1 MDYLQISKEDIESW
15 EESPE
20 EYMTEEKQEVWKY
33 DVRPCSEVLVL
44 SLVHHYQAPLV
55 PQLVNM
61 VSEVQEV
68 ILPKID
74 GSNKNDPN
82 VLIADAVLNAIGLT
96 SYELSDQVD
105 FDSWFTSTLGRVS
118 TTLIEGCIPAD
129 KFLVRYENHKILF
142 NGGNNSRLKN
152 EFWTP

>member
-44 SLVHHYQAPLV
+44 SLVHHYQGPLV

-105 FDSWFTSTLGRVS
+105 FDSWFTSTLGRVL
-118 TTLIEGCIPAD
+118 TN
-129 KFLVRYENHKILF
+129 EN
-142 NGGNNSRLKN
+142 
-152 EFWTP
+152 

>member
-1 MDYLQISKEDIESW
+1 MKPLKGQLTAKRIAAEFYIDQNLTTLVRFLIMDYLQISKEDIESW

-118 TTLIEGCIPAD
+118 TNT
-129 KFLVRYENHKILF
+129 N
-142 NGGNNSRLKN
+142 
-152 EFWTP
+152 

>member
-1 MDYLQISKEDIESW
+1 M
-15 EESPE
+15 
-20 EYMTEEKQEVWKY
+20 
-33 DVRPCSEVLVL
+33 
-44 SLVHHYQAPLV
+44 

-105 FDSWFTSTLGRVS
+105 FDSWFTSLNPRGRVIS
-118 TTLIEGCIPAD
+118 
-129 KFLVRYENHKILF
+129 HKS
-142 NGGNNSRLKN
+142 SRSVAL
-152 EFWTP
+152 E